1 MRGVPAKTATGRK
14 GEVMVICCLDLEG
27 VLVPEIWIAVA
38 EATGIE
44 DLRLTTRDIPDYDVL
59 MQRRLATLKRHDI
72 KLSKIQEVIGT
83 LRPLPGAKEFLDE
96 LRAQYQVII
105 LSDTYYEFAEPL
117 MRQLDWPT
125 LFCNWLEID
134 DAGYIADYKLRQS
147 NGKEKAV
154 RGLQALGFKIRAAGD
169 SYNDLTMLK
178 AAERGVLFRPPASI
192 VEEYPQFPVVE
203 DHPGLMQA
211 LSAEE

>member
-1 MRGVPAKTATGRK
+1 
-14 GEVMVICCLDLEG
+14 MVICCLDLEG

-38 EATGIE
+38 EETGIE
-44 DLRLTTRDIPDYDVL
+44 DLRLTTRDIPDYDEL
-59 MQRRLATLKRHDI
+59 MQRRLATLKRYDI
-72 KLSKIQEVIGT
+72 KLAKIQEVIGT
-83 LRPLPGAKEFLDE
+83 LAPLPGAREFLDE
-96 LRAQYQVII
+96 LRSRFQVII
-105 LSDTYYEFAEPL
+105 LSDTYYEFASPL

-134 DAGYIADYKLRQS
+134 SAGYIADYKLRQS

-154 RGLQALGFKIRAAGD
+154 KGLQGLGFSVRASGD

-178 AAERGVLFRPPASI
+178 AADMGVLFRPPASI

-203 DHPGLMQA
+203 DHPGLLDA
-211 LSAEE
+211 LCKE